1 MLWKFGFA
9 SGSTLDKLLSR
20 ESPPSVE
27 ELLDEQDILA
37 ECKAQNSKLV
47 TYLSRDESIQSL
59 LGWVTSGLD
68 DLDTEAEEA
77 EKETYHKALTA
88 EDIFPPFTYPEG
100 PLVPAGDDDKSGDDA
115 ESDAP
120 GMPPGFAIG
129 LGHGFDA
136 PEETDDVDSRR
147 AKYPQIA
154 TEILTSELWTIPET
168 IMSHKSTLL
177 EPFWESVLPPAEK
190 KSDVVLE
197 RERERA
203 RIMFWT
209 DDDEERDR
217 KREVIRG
224 LWMRVNASL
233 LQKRTTEMVRFIQS
247 LPNIIERMVA
257 HIESPAIQDMLARI
271 IQTEEAGVSDIMT
284 WLSEQRLIPR
294 LLELLSP
301 NHPPSTHQI
310 VADLLKGIISVSAPN
325 SSFNPQGGNA
335 MEQQGGLQGAIA
347 RDNRLV
353 RELTNKESIEMLVR
367 YLTDTVE
374 TADRGWKGL
383 ETSDGSINPS
393 DPFVIHPLPSVVST
407 VSSLSYVCNVIVEVI
422 RRNNSDLAEPFLFNT
437 LRNRLMT
444 IQSEQMQ
451 EEVAPD
457 EVPDESAQEDA
468 SRARMEE
475 VMPELSDKLAI
486 VHLGNLVAALTDR
499 FGDLQKLLGT
509 PRSVDRLKSALT
521 PNPLT
526 MERFRVIELYA
537 ELLHSS
543 NMSTLNRVPGTGPEY
558 SSDGA
563 LLGGLDGLDKL
574 GQALQAGEEG
584 EGMDEDTPGDTSVE
598 GLVTMARDLPVS
610 SSSTDYSLT
619 ESDDVPLSDDDD
631 KPGNTPTAT
640 KAPLVDAAT
649 PPPVSPEDAERLR
662 NVLELDDKMA
672 LGSKSE
678 EVLSTG
684 ERLKQ
689 QFIRYDVLPTLLD
702 LFFEH
707 SNNNFLH
714 HLVYD
719 ILQQILNG
727 ELGKGYNRMLVV
739 DLFGRTEL
747 VTRVLDA
754 QRHNDEQVN
763 LKPPKPRLSYM
774 GHISL
779 IAEELI
785 KFFARCPADLYET
798 IRPSYSQDAWD
809 AFVEGSLR
817 ETRARDTQPLAGG
830 KPMTGLGSGLSTN
843 SERSDS
849 DSESDDDLRHAG
861 IGEPLSRT
869 VAKQAVDSFHDAH
882 DNDDGPMEQ
891 FWRPSNSRSAGMDS
905 SDDDDDDADWLRP
918 RASTRRD
925 DDDFGAFQATGDFD
939 DDDAWGT
946 FTSGGS
952 SGKASENPFGDDA
965 FAPSSSSFPSAEP
978 LTPRDWAEAFDREFE
993 AQPAWAE
1000 DAEEV
1005 TAIVMPADDDVGTP
1019 TSSWSFPGDEDD
1031 DLGEDL
1037 PPASTETTRAL
1048 QAAKEAGISRAKAQT
1063 ELAAVEQHTEAL
1075 ALHDE
1080 REHGEM
1086 TIEEKE
1092 LASLSNPG
1100 APLGPGTT
1108 PDTHLCPDG
1117 LVERTMPDGTVVRV
1131 PEDDIARGID
1141 EAMERRVDE
1150 AEEDVVPKK

>member
-68 DLDTEAEEA
+68 DLDTQSEEA
-77 EKETYHKALTA
+77 ENEAYHKALKA
-88 EDIFPPFTYPEG
+88 DDIFPPFKCTEG
-100 PLVPAGDDDKSGDDA
+100 PLVPAGDDGNGDD
-115 ESDAP
+115 DAGDSQIMP
-120 GMPPGFAIG
+120 GLGIG
-129 LGHGFDA
+129 LGQGFDA
-136 PEETDDVDSRR
+136 PEETDSVDTRR

-177 EPFWESVLPPAEK
+177 EPFWEAVLPPVEK
-190 KSDVVLE
+190 KRDVALQ

-203 RIMFWT
+203 RLIFWT
-209 DDDEERDR
+209 NDDEDRER

-233 LQKRTTEMVRFIQS
+233 LQKRTTEMVRYIQS

-257 HIESPAIQDMLARI
+257 QIESPAIQDMLARI
-271 IQTEEAGVSDIMT
+271 IQTEEAGVSDVMT
-284 WLSEQRLIPR
+284 WLSEQRLIPC

-335 MEQQGGLQGAIA
+335 MEQQGGLQGTIA

-353 RELTNKESIEMLVR
+353 RELTNKESIEVLVH
-367 YLTDTVE
+367 YLTDAVE
-374 TADRGWKGL
+374 VTDRGWKGL
-383 ETSDGSINPS
+383 ETADGSMNPS
-393 DPFVIHPLPSVVST
+393 NPFVVHPLPSVAST
-407 VSSLSYVCNVIVEVI
+407 VSSLCYVCNVIVEVI

-444 IQSEQMQ
+444 IQNEQMQ
-451 EEVAPD
+451 VDLAPD
-457 EVPDESAQEDA
+457 EVPDDSTEDA
-468 SRARMEE
+468 SRNRMEE

-486 VHLGNLVAALTDR
+486 VHLGNLVAALASR
-499 FGDLQKLLGT
+499 FGDLQKLLGE
-509 PRSVDRLKSALT
+509 PRSVDRVKSALT

-543 NMSTLNRVPGTGPEY
+543 NMATLNRAPGTGPEY

-584 EGMDEDTPGDTSVE
+584 MDEDTPGDTSVE
-598 GLVTMARDLPVS
+598 GQITMARELPVS
-610 SSSTDYSLT
+610 SGSTDYSLT

-631 KPGNTPTAT
+631 KPGSTPTAT
-640 KAPLVDAAT
+640 KAPAT
-649 PPPVSPEDAERLR
+649 DSLPPASPEDAERLR
-662 NVLELDDKMA
+662 NVLESDDK
-672 LGSKSE
+672 STPSPKPE
-678 EVLSTG
+678 EALSTG

-727 ELGKGYNRMLVV
+727 QLGNGYNRELVV
-739 DLFGRTEL
+739 DLFGRTKL

-754 QRHNDEQVN
+754 QRLNDEQVN
-763 LKPPKPRLSYM
+763 AKPPKPRLSYM

-779 IAEELI
+779 IAEELV
-785 KFFARCPADLYET
+785 KFFARCPTDLYEI
-798 IRPSYSQDAWD
+798 IRPSYSPDAWD

-849 DSESDDDLRHAG
+849 DSESDDDLGHAG

-882 DNDDGPMEQ
+882 GDDDGTMEQ
-891 FWRPSNSRSAGMDS
+891 FWRPSNARSAGMDS

-918 RASTRRD
+918 SASTRRD

-946 FTSGGS
+946 FTSVGN

-965 FAPSSSSFPSAEP
+965 FAPSSSSFQSAEP

-993 AQPAWAE
+993 TQPAWAE

-1019 TSSWSFPGDEDD
+1019 TSSWSFPGDESDD
-1031 DLGEDL
+1031 QGEDL
-1037 PPASTETTRAL
+1037 PPTSTESTTAL
-1048 QAAKEAGISRAKAQT
+1048 RAAKEAGIERAKAQA
-1063 ELAAVEQHTEAL
+1063 ELVAVEQHTEAL
-1075 ALHDE
+1075 TLHEE
-1080 REHGEM
+1080 REGGHM
-1086 TIEEKE
+1086 TPEEKE
-1092 LASLSNPG
+1092 LASLCTANE
-1100 APLGPGTT
+1100 PLGPGTA
-1108 PDTHLCPDG
+1108 PGTHLRADG
-1117 LVERTMPDGTVVRV
+1117 LVERTMPDGSVVSV

-1141 EAMERRVDE
+1141 EAMVHRVDE
-1150 AEEDVVPKK
+1150 DEEDVVPKK